1 MLARLRHSIAELGLA
16 NGLWYA
22 AAHAL
27 SRLTRGRARII
38 RYYLVAQPVGEA
50 PPEKERPGAALVI
63 RPVPEH
69 DPAVAAFP
77 RPPEVIARRYADGAL
92 CFGAYMREEFA
103 GFLWLM
109 ENAYEEDEVRCRYE
123 LASPDTC
130 VWDFDVYV
138 EPRYRIGRTFSRLWD
153 AANRHMLDTG
163 KRWSVSR
170 ISAFNPASLA
180 SHKRLGLR
188 DITTATFVVIGK
200 WQLSLLGQP
209 PYLHLSASAPSR
221 PTLRLAP
228 PG

>member
-1 MLARLRHSIAELGLA
+1 MLTRLRQSITELGLA

-27 SRLTRGRARII
+27 SRLTRGKARII
-38 RYYLVAQPVGEA
+38 RYHLVAQPVAEA
-50 PPEKERPGAALVI
+50 PAADERPGAALVI
-63 RPVPEH
+63 RPVPKD
-69 DPAVAAFP
+69 DPAVTSFP
-77 RPPEVIARRYADGAL
+77 RPPKVIAWRYADGAR
-92 CFGAYMREEFA
+92 CFGAFMREEFA
-103 GFLWLM
+103 GFLWLK
-109 ENAYEEDEVRCRYE
+109 ENAYDEDEVRCRYE

-163 KRWSVSR
+163 KRWSLSR

-188 DITTATFVVIGK
+188 DITTATFVVIGP
-200 WQLSLLGQP
+200 WQLSLLGQSP
-209 PYLHLSASAPSR
+209 FVHFSTRETSR
-221 PTLRLAP
+221 PTVKLVP